1 MGDQNTLLDETTAR
15 HLIRRA
21 GFGAPLDDVDR
32 FKTMTRGEA
41 ADELLGF
48 NPTNFRPNAARNDRD
63 KAHNKWLKY
72 MIKARFPLQ
81 EKLVLFWHDHFS
93 TNITTVQDV
102 TFMANQNRTLRRNCK
117 GNMRDLVK
125 AINVD
130 AAMMRFLDTDDNRRS
145 QPNENYARELQELF
159 TLGVNDF
166 AGNANYTQ
174 NDVFQIARAF
184 TGWRYNDNGS
194 PFLDDD
200 RHDYEADFPA
210 RGPKVIYSGNAGVAS
225 RPGGGDYTQPG
236 GEGEAE
242 IGTVID
248 VIFSHTDT
256 AGQNT
261 VARRTTK
268 RLLEFFARG
277 FADPIAAAD
286 VTAIDQIVSTSN
298 FDNTFDIQALL
309 RAIFTHDIFYPAPG
323 ASTLNSVKWPMDYV
337 VSTLRLLGMKLK
349 GRDQYVDGGD
359 YQRALDRLRNMG
371 QEVMDPPSV
380 FGWNWETAWVSSAA
394 MLSRYAFVRDCT
406 MARYSGGRTGFQPLD
421 LVDPTLTD
429 PGDIVDA
436 VALLLGVSEQLSAG
450 EKSALVTYL
459 GPGPIDL
466 FDYDTQNA
474 KLNGLFALVLQ
485 SPAYQVH

>member
-1 MGDQNTLLDETTAR
+1 MGDENTILDAAGAR

-21 GFGAPLDDVDR
+21 GFGAPLDQVDN
-32 FKTMTRGEA
+32 FTGMTRGEA

-48 NPTNFRPNAARNDRD
+48 TPANFRPNAGRNDRD

-81 EKLVLFWHDHFS
+81 EKLVLFWHDHFA

-145 QPNENYARELQELF
+145 QPNENYSRELQELF
-159 TLGVNDF
+159 TLGTQDF
-166 AGNANYTQ
+166 AGNDNYTQ

-184 TGWRYNDNGS
+184 TGWRYNDKGQ
-194 PFLDDD
+194 PFLDDN
-200 RHDYEADFPA
+200 RHDYEEDFPA
-210 RGPKVIYSGNAGVAS
+210 RGPKVIYAGNAGVAA
-225 RPGGGDYTQPG
+225 RPGGGDITSA

-242 IGTVID
+242 IATVVDI
-248 VIFSHTDT
+248 IFSHTNPG
-256 AGQNT
+256 GQNT

-277 FADPIAAAD
+277 FSDPIAPAD
-286 VTAIDQIVSTSN
+286 VTAIDQIVASSG
-298 FDNTFDIQALL
+298 FASTFDIQALL

-323 ASTLNSVKWPMDYV
+323 ASTLNSVKWPVDYI

-359 YQRALDRLRNMG
+359 YLRALDRLRNMG

-394 MLSRYAFVRDCT
+394 MLSRYAFARDCT
-406 MARYSGGRTGFQPLD
+406 TARYSGGRTGFQPLD
-421 LVDPTLTD
+421 LVDPTLSD
-429 PGDIVDA
+429 PGDIVDR
-436 VALLLGVSEQLSAG
+436 VTLVLGVQDQLNAA
-450 EKSALVTYL
+450 ERNALVTYM